1 MPFVH
6 LPRSLLLTCALLAAL
21 AAMSLLAGCANLQP
35 VEWRLVGKL
44 PAPVADPA
52 AFAQRVEAV
61 GGQPLRPG
69 SISWV
74 SPDRVSITLVC
85 EDRGHC
91 KRAMMRLAAQP
102 GLFTELEREGTRRIP
117 QRPLPATAS

>member
-1 MPFVH
+1 MIRVLLRAFMPAR
-6 LPRSLLLTCALLAAL
+6 LPCAIASALLLGACAAL
-21 AAMSLLAGCANLQP
+21 HP
-35 VEWRLVGKL
+35 VEWRLVGRL
-44 PAPVADPA
+44 PAPVQDEA
-52 AFAQRVEAV
+52 AFAQKLEAV

-74 SPDRVSITLVC
+74 SSDRVSLTLVC

-117 QRPLPATAS
+117 QRPSPATAS

>member
-1 MPFVH
+1 MPH
-6 LPRSLLLTCALLAAL
+6 ALPRASLAFRWLRAVAPALMLGGCAAL
-21 AAMSLLAGCANLQP
+21 HP
-35 VEWRLVGKL
+35 VEWRLIGKV
-44 PAPVADPA
+44 PAPVVDPA
-52 AFAQRVEAV
+52 AFAQRLEAV

-69 SISWV
+69 SMNWMS
-74 SPDRVSITLVC
+74 SDRVSITLVC

-117 QRPLPATAS
+117 QRPLPAAAS

>member
-1 MPFVH
+1 MPLVH
-6 LPRSLLLTCALLAAL
+6 LPRLLSLVPAT
-21 AAMSLLAGCANLQP
+21 LLAGCAALQP
-35 VEWRLVGKL
+35 VEWRLIGKL

-69 SISWV
+69 SVSWV
-74 SPDRVSITLVC
+74 SSDRVSITLLC

-117 QRPLPATAS
+117 TPPLPSTAS

>member
-1 MPFVH
+1 
-6 LPRSLLLTCALLAAL
+6 
-21 AAMSLLAGCANLQP
+21 
-35 VEWRLVGKL
+35 
-44 PAPVADPA
+44 
-52 AFAQRVEAV
+52 
-61 GGQPLRPG
+61 
-69 SISWV
+69 
-74 SPDRVSITLVC
+74 VSITLVC